1 MFLVAFI
8 NTSETKLR
16 LYDKVQ
22 CRAGSASQT
31 SNRRP
36 NGISIMRHS
45 PHSCQVFRDCKVLIP
60 MLKTSPVLLRALQK
74 TSGSRDA

>member
-8 NTSETKLR
+8 YTSETKLR

-36 NGISIMRHS
+36 NGISTECVIVVIAAKFLETAR
-45 PHSCQVFRDCKVLIP
+45 F
-60 MLKTSPVLLRALQK
+60 
-74 TSGSRDA
+74 